1 MLKQSLIMPDEV
13 EGQPYIFVSYSRR
26 DTDDVQKVLRI
37 LKKNHYR
44 FWYDR
49 GLKTGTEWVE
59 ELGNKIKH
67 CSQFL
72 VIISPDAVNSKY
84 VRKEISMAVN
94 LKEAGQIFVLYIT
107 HTELTSGLHLL
118 LDDIQAIS
126 RTDFA
131 TDQEFEQA
139 VCEAAEKETYI
150 KSEQEEIAAEKHIVC
165 NTEELK
171 QPEPEMTQTGKQQQ
185 IPSGYGKI
193 KKIFQNKRKIV
204 LLCIV
209 LGILMGGVIFSGV
222 VNKNKNEKK
231 KNLDVYHVTLEAP
244 ANMSVQEYKDAMTI
258 VKERLEQYA
267 GEGNYTL
274 EKDGEH
280 LELSINKDTVDD
292 DLNVV
297 LRRYISNAMKLY
309 FGDREAIYDL
319 KSFLSLER
327 EDISDIVVRKGTIEG
342 IVPSDYGVDTEEYWY
357 LEFRLSQRFIE
368 KNKSYLSEKQNHM
381 ILATDVGS
389 KIFDYAQV
397 HFLNDFQ
404 TVQIFGGNMT
414 ERHANMMKYLWE
426 HKTLAQ
432 NFYYVLDMNQ
442 IVDWEK
448 VEESSKTTMQCN
460 YDEFEEKTVTIKYSI
475 SNEENDVALQTAI
488 GVVKKR
494 LECLEQ
500 PYAVGTY
507 SEEGK
512 KKFVV
517 RTGVKHMGA
526 LIMTL
531 VANQN
536 GLNIQGS
543 KAKIMINGHQENYI
557 LEEEN
562 ENYKFRIAMSESSNK
577 INSLKNLTG
586 FVMNTDDKKLYLT
599 DEDVPILSMELTGEI
614 ADGNILFTNLVYPNN
629 QKITKDDMWLM
640 NLIQE
645 VLSGNKLETR
655 FYLEDYSFDQ
665 DGQKSDFG
673 INNNAEVKQI
683 ADEIRKVYKQAQVYQ
698 LKQSEISVA
707 LDLDVNEKL
716 PQTSIDTVK
725 DIMENCSFE
734 KSGCSKITFCL
745 IEEDSATSERA
756 RIIFSKNI
764 KSVFFDNIEDGKTGI
779 SGIFTNGRLN
789 VYKENFKE
797 LTQNNEFIKKYTD
810 SSQMYSAWIFD

>member
-1 MLKQSLIMPDEV
+1 
-13 EGQPYIFVSYSRR
+13 
-26 DTDDVQKVLRI
+26 
-37 LKKNHYR
+37 
-44 FWYDR
+44 
-49 GLKTGTEWVE
+49 
-59 ELGNKIKH
+59 
-67 CSQFL
+67 
-72 VIISPDAVNSKY
+72 
-84 VRKEISMAVN
+84 
-94 LKEAGQIFVLYIT
+94 
-107 HTELTSGLHLL
+107 
-118 LDDIQAIS
+118 
-126 RTDFA
+126 
-131 TDQEFEQA
+131 
-139 VCEAAEKETYI
+139 
-150 KSEQEEIAAEKHIVC
+150 
-165 NTEELK
+165 
-171 QPEPEMTQTGKQQQ
+171 
-185 IPSGYGKI
+185 
-193 KKIFQNKRKIV
+193 
-204 LLCIV
+204 
-209 LGILMGGVIFSGV
+209 
-222 VNKNKNEKK
+222 
-231 KNLDVYHVTLEAP
+231 
-244 ANMSVQEYKDAMTI
+244 
-258 VKERLEQYA
+258 
-267 GEGNYTL
+267 
-274 EKDGEH
+274 
-280 LELSINKDTVDD
+280 
-292 DLNVV
+292 
-297 LRRYISNAMKLY
+297 
-309 FGDREAIYDL
+309 
-319 KSFLSLER
+319 
-327 EDISDIVVRKGTIEG
+327 
-342 IVPSDYGVDTEEYWY
+342 
-357 LEFRLSQRFIE
+357 
-368 KNKSYLSEKQNHM
+368 
-381 ILATDVGS
+381 
-389 KIFDYAQV
+389 
-397 HFLNDFQ
+397 
-404 TVQIFGGNMT
+404 
-414 ERHANMMKYLWE
+414 
-426 HKTLAQ
+426 
-432 NFYYVLDMNQ
+432 
-442 IVDWEK
+442 
-448 VEESSKTTMQCN
+448 
-460 YDEFEEKTVTIKYSI
+460 
-475 SNEENDVALQTAI
+475 
-488 GVVKKR
+488 
-494 LECLEQ
+494 
-500 PYAVGTY
+500 
-507 SEEGK
+507 
-512 KKFVV
+512 
-517 RTGVKHMGA
+517 MGA

-562 ENYKFRIAMSESSNK
+562 ENYKFRIAMSELSNK